1 MAMQTV
7 TLRLPESIY
16 RQTKRAAENMKRPL
30 EQVLVDTLSA
40 VMPPSVDDVPVE
52 LQEELMVLENLDDET
67 LWETAKNV
75 MSPAHQRKWKRL
87 MQKNKAGTL
96 TSREQHDLEDLIAES
111 ERIMLRRAHAYTL
124 LKWRGHRL
132 PTLRELQEQ
141 I

>member
-7 TLRLPESIY
+7 TLRLPEGIY
-16 RQTKRAAENMKRPL
+16 RQAKSVAEAMKRPL
-30 EQVLVDTLSA
+30 EQVLVNTLSS

-52 LQEELMVLENLDDET
+52 FREEMTALENLSDEA

-75 MSPAHQRKWKRL
+75 MPSVRQRKWKRL

-96 TSREQHDLEDLIAES
+96 SLREQRGLDNLITES
-111 ERIMLRRAHAYTL
+111 ERIMLHRAHAYAL
-124 LKWRGHRL
+124 LKWRGHRI

-141 I
+141 T